1 MKALIVAICRSAR
14 PHDNLLS
21 IDSAGINRV
30 ANARYPA
37 PMKVMVA
44 VMVEMS
50 QGESKNEQQVRV
62 RVEDA
67 DGGLVTQHNAAFRCD
82 YLSPM
87 NDPGELVMAPVVFDC
102 RNLQLPA
109 AGRYQVVVDSVDGNL
124 EGVALSFRAVTK
136 IE

>member
-1 MKALIVAICRSAR
+1 MRASIVAICRSAH

-44 VMVEMS
+44 VMVELP
-50 QGESKNEQQVRV
+50 QGESKNEQQIRV

-67 DGGLVTQHNAAFRCD
+67 DGGLVAQDSVRFRCD

-87 NDPGELVMAPVVFDC
+87 NDPGELVVTSVVFDC
-102 RNLQLPA
+102 RDVQLPA
-109 AGRYQVVVDSVDGNL
+109 AGRYQVVVDSEDGNL
-124 EGVALSFRAVTK
+124 EEVALSFRAVTK
-136 IE
+136 VG